1 MKLSLTAHIVP
12 PSPDFEAILAAV
24 TRLGHTTGRVQ
35 RPTQLSF
42 VGWAEPRGPPFAPP
56 PWRVRS
62 LGPRSKPSGS
72 GYRPRRRI
80 DAVALVPLV
89 TIWRPLPAQ
98 WELPGKDGTTES
110 GT

>member
-42 VGWAEPRGPPFAPP
+42 VGWAEPRGPPLLHLLGACARWGPDLSRP
-56 PWRVRS
+56 VAATDRAGALMPS
-62 LGPRSKPSGS
+62 L
-72 GYRPRRRI
+72 
-80 DAVALVPLV
+80 
-89 TIWRPLPAQ
+89 
-98 WELPGKDGTTES
+98 
-110 GT
+110 